1 MGRLSLP
8 LVTRG
13 KGTGACALAI
23 AGAMSSGCYQ
33 GLQHGGGAEGNAS
46 AGDAGE
52 TAGSDGG
59 SDSAGDDDDPEPVD
73 EDAVGI
79 SGLRR
84 LSAAEYDA
92 TVLDLV
98 GVSPDAELV
107 LPEDLRSPFDNDYTF
122 QSVSAA
128 LIEGADLLAGEVA
141 EQVVADPTLRD
152 AIMPCAPAS
161 PNDEACLR
169 EFITSFGKRALRR
182 SLTEDEVTTLAAF
195 IDHADEAGD
204 FWVAVD
210 SVLRTLLQHTELLY
224 RVEIGTPVDGEPGL
238 HRLAGTEV
246 ATRLSYLLWGST
258 PPEWLIDAGEN
269 GELSN
274 AEEIATAT
282 QMLLAD
288 PHARDRIYRFHGMW
302 MGFEHAGGGD
312 LGDAMNTE
320 TRTLIERTVFEEQ
333 TAWAD
338 LLRADETFISPELA
352 THYGLPAPQGGVA
365 GWVPYGDSGRRG
377 LLSHATFL
385 SVGTKNGDTS
395 ATLRGK
401 NIRVNL
407 LCQDIPPPP
416 ANVNPDAA
424 PPGFEDGDCKARRY
438 ELYQSN
444 DGCAACH
451 SQMDPIG
458 LGLEAYDSSG
468 RWRANEPDRPD
479 CPIDGVGTI
488 AGVGEFEGPAGLADL
503 LVASPELNQCIA
515 TQVYRLAIG
524 RTKLDV
530 TDATFISSLLEE
542 MGEGEIVLDDL
553 LLGLVTSSEFRHR
566 REEEV

>member
-1 MGRLSLP
+1 
-8 LVTRG
+8 VTRG
-13 KGTGACALAI
+13 IGTTLAI
-23 AGAMSSGCYQ
+23 AALLGGCYT
-33 GLQHGGGAEGNAS
+33 GLPHGGADGNAS
-46 AGDAGE
+46 AGEAGE
-52 TAGSDGG
+52 GG
-59 SDSAGDDDDPEPVD
+59 SGEDGSGSAGDDDDPEPVD

-84 LSAAEYDA
+84 LSAVEYDA
-92 TVLDLV
+92 TVVDLV

-152 AIMPCAPAS
+152 AIMPCQPAS
-161 PNDEACLR
+161 PTDEACLR
-169 EFITSFGKRALRR
+169 EFIASFGKRALRR
-182 SLTEDEVTTLAAF
+182 SLTEDEITNLAGF
-195 IDHADEAGD
+195 IAHAEEAGD

-238 HRLAGTEV
+238 FRLGGTEV

-274 AEEIATAT
+274 AEEIAVAA
-282 QMLLAD
+282 QMLLDD
-288 PHARDRIYRFHGMW
+288 PHARARIYRFHGMW

-312 LGDAMNTE
+312 LGDAMTTE
-320 TRTLIERTVFEEQ
+320 TRTLIERTVFDEKS
-333 TAWAD
+333 AWAD
-338 LLRADETFISPELA
+338 LLRAEETFVSPELA
-352 THYGLPAPQGGVA
+352 THYGLPAPAGGVP

-416 ANVNPDAA
+416 PDVNKDAP
-424 PPGFEDGDCKARRY
+424 PPGFQDGDCKARRY
-438 ELYQSN
+438 EIYGEN

-468 RWRANEPDRPD
+468 VWRTNEPDRPD

-503 LVASPELNQCIA
+503 LVAQPQLPQCIA
-515 TQVYRLAIG
+515 TQVYRFAIG
-524 RTKLDV
+524 RTKLDA
-530 TDATFISSLLEE
+530 TDTKFVDNLLTDL
-542 MGEGEIVLDDL
+542 GDAEIVLDQL

-566 REEEV
+566 REEDA